1 MNYKTIILEKKE
13 HIATLTLN
21 RPEKLNAISQEM
33 FPELLSAIADVDD
46 DDEMRVLVLTGA
58 GRAFCSGRDAG
69 GRAQGERERSADRGP
84 EAARQGIL
92 KGPTWI
98 MWGLQKME
106 KPTIAMVNGVAAGVG
121 CDLAFSCDLRVGSE
135 NARFMNAYVRMGMF
149 PGAGGCWLYPRV
161 MGLGKALQYLFTGD
175 FIEAKEAEKIG
186 VLNELV
192 PAAEL
197 EEKTMALARKIA
209 KGPPIA
215 MKLMKF
221 QTYTGLEMDF
231 ETALRYAAACE
242 TITLGSEDVREGAKA
257 FGERRPPIF
266 KGK

>member
-1 MNYKTIILEKKE
+1 MNYETIILEKKDN
-13 HIATLTLN
+13 IATLTLN
-21 RPEKLNAISQEM
+21 RPERLNAISEEM

-58 GRAFCSGRDAG
+58 GRGFCSGRDAG
-69 GRAQGERERSADRGP
+69 GRAQGERERAPRGP
-84 EAARQGIL
+84 EEGRQGIL

-98 MWGLQKME
+98 MAGLQKME
-106 KPTIAMVNGVAAGVG
+106 TPTIAMVNGIAAGVG
-121 CDLAFSCDLRVGSE
+121 CDLAFSCDMRVGSE
-135 NARFMNAYVRMGMF
+135 NARFVNAYVRMGMS

-175 FIEAKEAEKIG
+175 FIEAKEAEKLG

-192 PAAEL
+192 PAEKL
-197 EEKTMALARKIA
+197 EEVTIALAGKIA

-221 QTYTGLEMDF
+221 LTYTGLEMDF
-231 ETALRYAAACE
+231 EAALRYAAACE
-242 TITLGSEDVREGAKA
+242 VITLGSEDVREGAKA
-257 FGERRPPIF
+257 FGERRPPKF
-266 KGK
+266 QGK